1 MWTKMMSG
9 PRKKAPKTIAV
20 IDPDRCFG
28 AFACS
33 ICQAACPVAD
43 CIVEEPDR
51 DGRMVC
57 AVRADLCIGCGLC
70 VTLGNPTAPQQR
82 EFGCP
87 ADYDAINMMPFEE
100 VVKALRATDETTVDK
115 YCPPAN
121 TVESSTT
128 SALGGLSQSALQG
141 MTAPPVAS
149 TAAVLFGV
157 RLPCSPRAHRFR
169 PGCWAVLRTRP
180 LLRRAAPAALRR
192 LRRSTSPNGAT
203 SSSAWNESSWP
214 AGRS

>member
-43 CIVEEPDR
+43 CIVEEPDQN
-51 DGRMVC
+51 GRMVC

-70 VTLGNPTAPQQR
+70 VTMGNPTAPQQR

-100 VVKALRATDETTVDK
+100 VVRLLQASGV
-115 YCPPAN
+115 
-121 TVESSTT
+121 VEAT
-128 SALGGLSQSALQG
+128 SA
-141 MTAPPVAS
+141 
-149 TAAVLFGV
+149 
-157 RLPCSPRAHRFR
+157 
-169 PGCWAVLRTRP
+169 
-180 LLRRAAPAALRR
+180 
-192 LRRSTSPNGAT
+192 
-203 SSSAWNESSWP
+203 SS
-214 AGRS
+214 

>member
-1 MWTKMMSG
+1 MWTKMMGG

-33 ICQAACPVAD
+33 ICQAACPVAG

-87 ADYDAINMMPFEE
+87 PDYDAINMIAFDD
-100 VVKALRATDETTVDK
+100 VVKM
-115 YCPPAN
+115 
-121 TVESSTT
+121 
-128 SALGGLSQSALQG
+128 LQDNK
-141 MTAPPVAS
+141 ARLVAFNECKADVACWS
-149 TAAVLFGV
+149 GKLKDQNPLV
-157 RLPCSPRAHRFR
+157 RE
-169 PGCWAVLRTRP
+169 
-180 LLRRAAPAALRR
+180 RAAIELGHLNDPKSMPALLEALADKNLEARFAAIMAVDWVATQTKEGLAGAQKGLAR
-192 LRRSTSPNGAT
+192 LDEQIA
-203 SSSAWNESSWP
+203 AE
-214 AGRS
+214 

>member
-1 MWTKMMSG
+1 MWTKMMGG

-20 IDPDRCFG
+20 IDPDSCFG

-33 ICQAACPVAD
+33 ICQAACPVAG

-100 VVKALRATDETTVDK
+100 VVKLLQE
-115 YCPPAN
+115 PA
-121 TVESSTT
+121 
-128 SALGGLSQSALQG
+128 
-141 MTAPPVAS
+141 
-149 TAAVLFGV
+149 
-157 RLPCSPRAHRFR
+157 
-169 PGCWAVLRTRP
+169 
-180 LLRRAAPAALRR
+180 AAPAAATVARSLHWRWASRSPRRELTLTPALGLPFLAQVWPRALPHSPGRR
-192 LRRSTSPNGAT
+192 LPAHIGTAADARSAT
-203 SSSAWNESSWP
+203 
-214 AGRS
+214 R

>member
-1 MWTKMMSG
+1 MPEVGEPASGHVLEAGRRSRWLRYNSVIMWTKMMGG

-87 ADYDAINMMPFEE
+87 PDYDAINMMPFEE
-100 VVKALRATDETTVDK
+100 VVK
-115 YCPPAN
+115 
-121 TVESSTT
+121 
-128 SALGGLSQSALQG
+128 
-141 MTAPPVAS
+141 M
-149 TAAVLFGV
+149 
-157 RLPCSPRAHRFR
+157 
-169 PGCWAVLRTRP
+169 LRTSSGKAEQSPGR
-180 LLRRAAPAALRR
+180 LESAVFALRR
-192 LRRSTSPNGAT
+192 LRVTRWQRVIEASPMNADASRQRVSDT
-203 SSSAWNESSWP
+203 PVSMPNPSSI
-214 AGRS
+214 

>member
-1 MWTKMMSG
+1 MLAPRALPAGRLDAQKRHTYSRTGPTLCHQAAPRDIIPFKMWTKMMSG

-33 ICQAACPVAD
+33 ICQAACPVAG

-51 DGRMVC
+51 DGRMIC

-87 ADYDAINMMPFEE
+87 PDYDAINMAPYEE
-100 VVKALRATDETTVDK
+100 VVKAIQE
-115 YCPPAN
+115 PAR
-121 TVESSTT
+121 VE
-128 SALGGLSQSALQG
+128 
-141 MTAPPVAS
+141 
-149 TAAVLFGV
+149 
-157 RLPCSPRAHRFR
+157 
-169 PGCWAVLRTRP
+169 
-180 LLRRAAPAALRR
+180 
-192 LRRSTSPNGAT
+192 AT
-203 SSSAWNESSWP
+203 ST
-214 AGRS
+214 

>member
-33 ICQAACPVAD
+33 ICQAACPGAG
-43 CIVEEPDR
+43 CIVEERDR

-87 ADYDAINMMPFEE
+87 ADYDAIHMMPFEN
-100 VVKALRATDETTVDK
+100 VAKALQAVEASTPSRFFRRRGLRIPGRQAVSDLLTDERGRLAQ
-115 YCPPAN
+115 PLERHA
-121 TVESSTT
+121 
-128 SALGGLSQSALQG
+128 
-141 MTAPPVAS
+141 
-149 TAAVLFGV
+149 GV
-157 RLPCSPRAHRFR
+157 H
-169 PGCWAVLRTRP
+169 
-180 LLRRAAPAALRR
+180 
-192 LRRSTSPNGAT
+192 
-203 SSSAWNESSWP
+203 
-214 AGRS
+214 

>member
-20 IDPDRCFG
+20 IDPDLCFG

-33 ICQAACPVAD
+33 ICQAACPVAG

-70 VTLGNPTAPQQR
+70 VTLGNPTARQQR

-87 ADYDAINMMPFEE
+87 PEYDAINMHPCEE
-100 VVKALRATDETTVDK
+100 AL
-115 YCPPAN
+115 P
-121 TVESSTT
+121 S
-128 SALGGLSQSALQG
+128 LQ
-141 MTAPPVAS
+141 
-149 TAAVLFGV
+149 
-157 RLPCSPRAHRFR
+157 
-169 PGCWAVLRTRP
+169 
-180 LLRRAAPAALRR
+180 PAAYGEIESRTPLTGAANERAGPSQPPSAPRR
-192 LRRSTSPNGAT
+192 
-203 SSSAWNESSWP
+203 
-214 AGRS
+214 

>member
-1 MWTKMMSG
+1 MDLAISRSIDHQIPWIRYNPDTMWTKLMGG

-20 IDPDRCFG
+20 IDPDLCFG

-33 ICQAACPVAD
+33 ICQAACPVAG

-87 ADYDAINMMPFEE
+87 ADYDAINMVPFED
-100 VVKALRATDETTVDK
+100 VVKVLEESDKEETT
-115 YCPPAN
+115 
-121 TVESSTT
+121 T
-128 SALGGLSQSALQG
+128 S
-141 MTAPPVAS
+141 VA
-149 TAAVLFGV
+149 
-157 RLPCSPRAHRFR
+157 
-169 PGCWAVLRTRP
+169 
-180 LLRRAAPAALRR
+180 
-192 LRRSTSPNGAT
+192 AT
-203 SSSAWNESSWP
+203 L
-214 AGRS
+214 

>member
-1 MWTKMMSG
+1 MMGG

-33 ICQAACPVAD
+33 ICQAACPVAG

-100 VVKALRATDETTVDK
+100 VVKTADRRAVGSQRQ
-115 YCPPAN
+115 
-121 TVESSTT
+121 SSFSLNFSA
-128 SALGGLSQSALQG
+128 SALERHRLRVARRQRMIESRGDERRRLA
-141 MTAPPVAS
+141 TAPPATRRFRSPTRSACRSRSSVARLPAAPGAYGQPPRPPAEASNVATPNGSAAS
-149 TAAVLFGV
+149 TLASAV
-157 RLPCSPRAHRFR
+157 PR
-169 PGCWAVLRTRP
+169 V
-180 LLRRAAPAALRR
+180 
-192 LRRSTSPNGAT
+192 S
-203 SSSAWNESSWP
+203 
-214 AGRS
+214 